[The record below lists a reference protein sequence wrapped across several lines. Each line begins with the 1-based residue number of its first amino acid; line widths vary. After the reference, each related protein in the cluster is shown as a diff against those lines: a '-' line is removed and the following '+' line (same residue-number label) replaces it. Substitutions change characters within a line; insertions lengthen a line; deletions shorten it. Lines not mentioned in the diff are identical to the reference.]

1 MIKEIILFDTVIH
14 VDNYK
19 EETVNGLYK
28 ITIDFKVS
36 SEEYHDITTLLYK
49 GIFDVKIPE
58 RDLSFR
64 ANIQQYS
71 TSVTNLYEKGQVGEF
86 QLSLLEVKN

>member
-19 EETVNGLYK
+19 EETVNGLNK